1 MFWVMNIHDENVRLR
16 IDSDKQGIYTWIWLI
31 VYSDGW
37 YKETDFSCLAFVFV
51 SKIWTSTTS
60 PLYHGLRWYLYMHS
74 LL

>member
-37 YKETDFSCLAFVFV
+37 YKETEYDEQCILVNVYTGIGKLWRYKSG
-51 SKIWTSTTS
+51 K
-60 PLYHGLRWYLYMHS
+60 
-74 LL
+74 